1 MKQTIINHMYRDLL
15 LDNKRTNKEYSE
27 KYGVPQGT
35 IRAYRNIASMLHE
48 HVELEKEDYIKAL
61 ADKNNLIQTQRNVI
75 EQLIKDNDEDIYYGI
90 VF

>member
-1 MKQTIINHMYRDLL
+1 MKQTIINRMYIHMLTGTVF
-15 LDNKRTNKEYSE
+15 TNKEYSE

-48 HVELEKEDYIKAL
+48 HIELEKEGYTKAL
-61 ADKNNLIQTQRNVI
+61 SEKDNLIQTQRNVI

>member
-1 MKQTIINHMYRDLL
+1 MKQTIINHMYHDLL
-15 LDNKRTNKEYSE
+15 MDNKRTNKEYSE
-27 KYGVPQGT
+27 RYRVPEGT

-48 HVELEKEDYIKAL
+48 HVELEKQDYIEAL
-61 ADKNNLIQTQRNVI
+61 AKRDNLIQTQRNVI